1 MRGPASAPISLRPPQ
16 GSTRL
21 GKRRLVPLDD
31 ALAAGRLQVA
41 AELGSFLRRTEGA
54 DQGAVVNAF
63 FAEIGALDQ
72 RGVGP
77 EHRGVLGLESLVGR
91 LGVGFAP
98 LGGYLY
104 EISAAGTACVG
115 HSLGGICRRDPRGR
129 FARRCRGLRRE

>member
-21 GKRRLVPLDD
+21 REGPLVPLDD

-41 AELGSFLRRTEGA
+41 AELGSFVRRTEGA
-54 DQGAVVNAF
+54 DQGPVVNAF

-77 EHRGVLGLESLVGR
+77 EHRGVLGLQSLVGR

-98 LGGYLY
+98 LGSDLY
-104 EISAAGTACVG
+104 EISAPPGASV
-115 HSLGGICRRDPRGR
+115 
-129 FARRCRGLRRE
+129 